1 MPTDQAVAEPSS
13 GSEPHPRRRHAPLST
28 GAGAG
33 RVHTRGPSPHGT
45 RWRHGYTAPPRTG
58 RGRGGFWP
66 GHRDGPADPQG
77 STRSLHSATGG
88 PRAPAQAVVGRA
100 RRPGRPAR
108 GSSGLREDHRPLA
121 VGGARRTSLRVGHIG
136 RRGQRPHHA
145 ALCRR
150 ARARRRRASRVGGLR
165 GAVDQ
170 ATRRRNRGPPTP
182 RQGPEPQRDPTRAGA
197 RRRPRARNGRV
208 TAVGYRDRPGPA
220 PGLAART
227 GRDATKAHCPW
238 GACGHRAMRS
248 RFVQSTSR

>member
-45 RWRHGYTAPPRTG
+45 CWWHGYTASPRTG
-58 RGRGGFWP
+58 RGRGGFCP

-108 GSSGLREDHRPLA
+108 GSSGLREDHRPVA

-136 RRGQRPHHA
+136 RRGQRAHHA

-165 GAVDQ
+165 GAVNQ
-170 ATRRRNRGPPTP
+170 ATRRRNRGPPTT
-182 RQGPEPQRDPTRAGA
+182 RQGPEPQRDPTRWRSTTSTCWKRPSHGSRLSRSAGPC
-197 RRRPRARNGRV
+197 PRARSSHW
-208 TAVGYRDRPGPA
+208 P
-220 PGLAART
+220 
-227 GRDATKAHCPW
+227 DATNAHCPW